1 MGDDEHFE
9 KVIKEHKSNKPPISE
24 FWADYKIQALKIVL
38 LSWAFGVS
46 VYMIFIFLPS
56 YLHTF
61 LHVKL
66 DDALSSHTIAIVVLM
81 LMIPL
86 FGILTDKFGRKKV
99 LFASLIGFVV
109 FSYPLFALMFES
121 TFTAILIAT
130 LVFAI
135 FEAMF
140 QGVMP
145 ALMTETFPT
154 RVRYTGLSVSYNFA
168 LALFGGTTPLV
179 CTWLIKI
186 SGGNVWMPAYYLI
199 ATCIIGIIVAM
210 YMPETFKNELE

>member
-1 MGDDEHFE
+1 
-9 KVIKEHKSNKPPISE
+9 
-24 FWADYKIQALKIVL
+24 
-38 LSWAFGVS
+38 
-46 VYMIFIFLPS
+46 MIFIFLPS